1 MYPVSSVRK
10 SARLLTVWSWVRSP
24 HRVEEIFFFTS
35 DIFYCESFL
44 PSFCLPW
51 SSPGH
56 WLHLYRQQVQSA
68 CVCVCVCVCVW
79 RSSTRQPVSLCWEI
93 PQRELTSTCPPT
105 AAAVQLPLFEASSD
119 TDDKKLSLH
128 ILRQHPW
135 WWWEEKKRKEKK
147 REKWWSDCWWPANA
161 RVRLSLFYID

>member
-68 CVCVCVCVCVW
+68 CVCVCVCVCVEELHQATSQSLLRNSTKGIDKHMSSNCCCCSIAFVWSKQWHW
-79 RSSTRQPVSLCWEI
+79 RQKAVSPHLAT
-93 PQRELTSTCPPT
+93 TSLMM
-105 AAAVQLPLFEASSD
+105 VRG
-119 TDDKKLSLH
+119 KK
-128 ILRQHPW
+128 
-135 WWWEEKKRKEKK
+135 KKRKEERKMMI
-147 REKWWSDCWWPANA
+147 WLLMTC
-161 RVRLSLFYID
+161 